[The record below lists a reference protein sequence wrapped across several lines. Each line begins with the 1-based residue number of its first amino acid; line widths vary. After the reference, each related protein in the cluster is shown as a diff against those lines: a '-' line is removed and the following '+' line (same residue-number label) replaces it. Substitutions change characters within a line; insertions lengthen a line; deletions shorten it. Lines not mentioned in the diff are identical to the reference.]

1 MKLLNALSVFF
12 ICLTFS
18 SIGQVKQKTAD
29 KLFARMQYSQCVEMY
44 DELTKKCIKEKKSC
58 DYENVRKAGVSHYQL
73 FQMDGAIQHFKHLKS
88 VNQLKEKDAE
98 YYIQALRFTGKY
110 EDASNELKEAFAKFP
125 TNIYFAT
132 LIHDQSK
139 FKGLFADSS
148 VFRIAKT
155 NISSAYGDF
164 SPTYYEKGLVYA
176 TKSKNTEVINGRY
189 GWDNAYYVS
198 LLQAPFE
205 QDTIVNNGKLL
216 RNKFLSKAHDGPVD
230 FNTEENQMVITKN
243 IIGKQKGKPVVVLA
257 LYFSQK
263 LNGKW
268 TELEP
273 FQHNS
278 KEYNVGHGCFSA
290 DGMKL
295 YFASDMPGGNGGTD
309 IYVSE
314 REGNFWS
321 KPVNLGSI
329 INTEKNELF
338 PFIFEEQLFFAS
350 NGHFGLGGLDLFE
363 ANIHSGKVQNLGY
376 PVNSSADDFGLIVD
390 SSGLNGYFSSNRKDA
405 IDKIY
410 SFEKKEIYIDV
421 IVNVFEKYIENEIV
435 PSQPITLKNEVTGE
449 EENYFSD
456 SNGDLHLKVRQ
467 NERYTFSTS
476 KEDFKLKNPVEL
488 LVEKATKDTTYRC
501 ELILL
506 PTKITIALKIVA
518 KDTRKPIDKATGVIY
533 KFNNGKDTTMFTNEN
548 GLVTLN
554 VDRNKEYV
562 AHGSK
567 KGFIDDEQVFNTSH
581 QDGKIIELELALTPI
596 KKGEKFKLENIFY
609 DLNKST
615 LRPESMASLDK
626 LADFILKNDL
636 TIELSAHTDSRGS
649 ATYNQK
655 LSQAR
660 AQSCVDYLITKGVQ
674 TSKIKAKGYGEAQ
687 LVNKCKDGVKCTEEE
702 HQDNRRTEVKILDF
716 EKE

>member
-44 DELTKKCIKEKKSC
+44 DELTKKCIKGKKSC

-73 FQMDGAIQHFKHLKS
+73 FQMDGAIKHFKHLKS
-88 VNQLKEKDAE
+88 VNQLKEKDTE
-98 YYIQALRFTGKY
+98 YYIQALRFAGKY

-139 FKGLFADSS
+139 FNGLFADSS
-148 VFRIAKT
+148 AFRIAKT

-295 YFASDMPGGNGGTD
+295 YFSSDMPGGNGETD

-329 INTEKNELF
+329 VNTEKNELF
-338 PFIFEEQLFFAS
+338 PYIFEEQLFFAS

-390 SSGLNGYFSSNRKDA
+390 STGLNGYFSSNRKDA

-421 IVNVFEKYIENEIV
+421 IVNVFEKYTTNEIV